1 MGDRVGLEVVRRIQR
16 RGRHAA
22 PTLRRALRSAS
33 AVGAIAATL
42 LLGASSPASAVG
54 TDPVLFD
61 LSGGG
66 DFGPTGTIGGSDC
79 TVSSPASCL
88 SHTDSTSGLTLTLSA
103 RTLIPDGQD
112 ALTGQTGVVF
122 IDALGAGVKSTPSS
136 GSKEISGGGGH
147 QDEALNFALSMPVV
161 TDTVMITLT
170 QFDLDKASNKKASR
184 KSSKKSSNKASKKK
198 ASKKKASKKSK
209 KKGDDGFVYV
219 GSPPMLVLRD
229 QIFQDALTPVPGME
243 DTFVLTLPDAVALA
257 YPTLDFLSIRAT
269 DGHFLV
275 SSFKAVPIPE
285 PTTFGLFG
293 MGMVGLGLAR
303 TRRSRT
309 RFDSRGVI
317 DRVAGS
323 NGRPCRPAAL
333 PAAPAPRP

>member
-1 MGDRVGLEVVRRIQR
+1 MI
-16 RGRHAA
+16 
-22 PTLRRALRSAS
+22 
-33 AVGAIAATL
+33 
-42 LLGASSPASAVG
+42 
-54 TDPVLFD
+54 DPVHFD

-66 DFGPTGTIGGSDC
+66 DFGSTGMMGGSDC
-79 TVSSPASCL
+79 TASSPVSCL
-88 SHTDSTSGLTLTLSA
+88 SHTDSVSGLTLTLSA
-103 RTLIPDGQD
+103 RTLIPVEKD
-112 ALTGQTGVVF
+112 ALGGQTGVVF
-122 IDALGAGVKSTPSS
+122 IDVLGAGVKATPSA
-136 GSKEISGGGGH
+136 GSKEISGGGKH
-147 QDEALNFALSMPVV
+147 QDEALNFALSMPVI

-184 KSSKKSSNKASKKK
+184 KSSKKSSKKR

-275 SSFKAVPIPE
+275 SSFKAVPVPE
-285 PTTFGLFG
+285 STTFGLFG

-317 DRVAGS
+317 DRAAGS
-323 NGRPCRPAAL
+323 SGRPSRPAAL